1 MALRGPRDVKVEALR
16 ESGTFN
22 GRAEAVRD
30 PLFAEEPFF
39 DARDLLQV
47 KYEMLRRAD
56 TEGVSVTDAA
66 EAFGF
71 SRVAFY
77 EARQRFGEEGLAGL
91 LSRPRGPKRA
101 HKLSEEVMAFVDRA
115 LEEDGSLRAPA
126 LAERVRER
134 FGISVHPRSI
144 ERARARRQKRG

>member
-1 MALRGPRDVKVEALR
+1 MARRGPRDVKVEALR
-16 ESGTFN
+16 ESGTLN

-30 PLFAEEPFF
+30 PLFAEESFF

-47 KYEMLRRAD
+47 KYEMVRRVD
-56 TEGVSVTDAA
+56 TEGVSVTEAA
-66 EAFGF
+66 GAFGF

-77 EARQRFGEEGLAGL
+77 EAQRRFEAEGLAGL

-101 HKLSEEVMAFVDRA
+101 HKLSEEVMEFVDGA
-115 LEEDGSLRAPA
+115 LAEDGSLRAPA
-126 LAERVRER
+126 LAARVRER
-134 FGISVHPRSI
+134 FGISVHPRSV